1 MRAVMVKF
9 SSPEAD
15 HSPCGSP
22 CPSSAVQA
30 GGLFELTG
38 ARVIRRSMPVTQ
50 LAPWTTKFP
59 ASKPIVEYL
68 YICII
73 EATWRLRLRLDKQ
86 KSRRGRHPFLQTLL
100 AVTGRAK
107 CQIARPIVAI
117 VDDDDAVGNAIE
129 VLMRS
134 IGLVAQ
140 AFSSGEEFLRSPE
153 LSRTGCLVVDFDMPK
168 MTGLDLHNN
177 LSRLGK
183 EIPTVL
189 ITAYPSDDIR
199 ARALQAGIIC
209 YLPKPFDESDL
220 LNCIQTAL
228 DRAKGNRGAP

>member
-1 MRAVMVKF
+1 MPN
-9 SSPEAD
+9 S
-15 HSPCGSP
+15 GS
-22 CPSSAVQA
+22 
-30 GGLFELTG
+30 
-38 ARVIRRSMPVTQ
+38 
-50 LAPWTTKFP
+50 
-59 ASKPIVEYL
+59 
-68 YICII
+68 
-73 EATWRLRLRLDKQ
+73 
-86 KSRRGRHPFLQTLL
+86 
-100 AVTGRAK
+100 
-107 CQIARPIVAI
+107 IVAI
-117 VDDDDAVGNAIE
+117 VDDDEAVGNAIE

-134 IGLVAQ
+134 IGLVAH
-140 AFSSGEEFLRSPE
+140 AFSSGEEFLCSPE

-168 MTGLDLHNN
+168 MSGLDLHNN

-199 ARALQAGIIC
+199 ARALQAGVIC